1 MVLKEEGK
9 QRLIFTV
16 KRLKLTYYGVIHM
29 ENTMPKDLSEFE
41 RYLIERLDRIEE
53 KVTDVRIKVASIAV
67 IISLVTAVITTVVTT
82 TIEKSINKSVYKVQQ
97 SM

>member
-1 MVLKEEGK
+1 M
-9 QRLIFTV
+9 R
-16 KRLKLTYYGVIHM
+16 
-29 ENTMPKDLSEFE
+29 NTMPKDLSEFE

-82 TIEKSINKSVYKVQQ
+82 TIEKSINKSVDKVQQ